1 MRRSTKVGTQH
12 SPGFVLLDS
21 ARNTP
26 QNSRIIS
33 VAGHTIS
40 VSSLSASFT
49 THGHGV
55 VGSRDDQIKC
65 ETLTEEPDKCLAV
78 GKAEAFGSS
87 VLALPSCCARRV
99 GKGGSWTG
107 GPGASVMDFSF

>member
-1 MRRSTKVGTQH
+1 MRCSTKAGTQH
-12 SPGFVLLDS
+12 SPGFMLLDS

-78 GKAEAFGSS
+78 GKAEAFGLSFWPCLVA
-87 VLALPSCCARRV
+87 VL
-99 GKGGSWTG
+99 GGWEKEGAGLG
-107 GPGASVMDFSF
+107 GQELL

>member
-49 THGHGV
+49 THGHGIDKELIKLNV
-55 VGSRDDQIKC
+55 RHLQRSRTNALLWERQRHLDHQFW
-65 ETLTEEPDKCLAV
+65 PCLVA
-78 GKAEAFGSS
+78 
-87 VLALPSCCARRV
+87 VLA
-99 GKGGSWTG
+99 GWEKGGSWTG